1 MSPTT
6 PRQRIAITGATG
18 MVGQALIPFL
28 ISQGHTVVPISRR
41 PLRGGVQ
48 WDPDG
53 RRLDPAP
60 LEGLDAV
67 IHLAGE
73 SLAGGRWTTDR
84 KRVLRE
90 SRVGP
95 TTLLAET
102 LAALRDRPRVLL
114 SASAIG
120 IYGDRGSD
128 VLDEHSTVGTDF
140 LARLA
145 VEWEDA
151 AAPASAAGIRVVHP
165 RFGMILSPTGG
176 ALAKMLPAF
185 RLGVGGPMGGGAQWV
200 SWVALDDVLAALRHT
215 MLTETLTGP
224 VNVVAPDLVTNRV
237 FAETLGRA
245 LHRPALMP
253 IPAFALRLLFGEMA
267 DATILASQ
275 RVVSRRLK
283 ESGFQF
289 GEPVLRGALRG
300 WFP

>member
-1 MSPTT
+1 MTVSPS
-6 PRQRIAITGATG
+6 RQRIAITGATG

-28 ISQGHTVVPISRR
+28 ISQGHVVVPISRR
-41 PLRGGVQ
+41 PLRGGVA
-48 WDPDG
+48 WHPERGEID
-53 RRLDPAP
+53 ASA

-73 SLAGGRWTTDR
+73 SLADGRWTEAR
-84 KRVLRE
+84 KRALRA

-95 TTLLAET
+95 TALLAET
-102 LAALRDRPRVLL
+102 LARLRDRPRVLI
-114 SASAIG
+114 SASAVG
-120 IYGDRGSD
+120 IYGDRGAD
-128 VLDEHSTVGTDF
+128 LLDEHSPPGDDF

-145 VEWEDA
+145 VDWEGA
-151 AAPASAAGIRVVHP
+151 AAPARTAGIRVVHA

-185 RLGVGGPMGGGAQWV
+185 RLGVGGPMGGGQQWI
-200 SWVALDDVLAALRHT
+200 SWVALDDVLAATRHI

-224 VNVVAPDLVTNRV
+224 VNVVAPEAVTNRT
-237 FAETLGRA
+237 FATALGRA
-245 LHRPALMP
+245 LRRPAVLP

-267 DATILASQ
+267 EATILASQ
-275 RVVSRRLK
+275 RVVSRRLA

-289 GEPVLRGALRG
+289 GEPLLRGALRG